1 MATYKGIKGVKV
13 VTKATDPTA
22 SEATGTVWYNS
33 TSPTALKYAIQ
44 GTGAWASG
52 TAAPGAVNQAGGAG
66 ITTAFLMW
74 GGSPITATC
83 NSYDGTSWTATNS
96 LNLAIAGTAGVGTQT
111 AALGAAGYAPSLT
124 PAYTNAAEEFDGTCW
139 ASVNADSNKT
149 LMGYIGLTGIQTAAL
164 SIGGY
169 GPGPG
174 YSNKCSEYDG
184 TNWTTANV
192 FPSPTGSVFALGT
205 QTAAVAMG
213 GQPSYGTSGS
223 DYDGTSWSAGDSI
236 NTGRAEGQ
244 AGGINTAGII
254 AGGASPTLQKVTETY
269 DGSSWTE
276 VGDMATARSLPAN
289 GYSNVAA
296 ATSSCIVATGG
307 DGTPVK
313 STAVE
318 EWSDPVYTI
327 KTVTVS

>member
-1 MATYKGIKGVKV
+1 MATYKGIQGYTVQKLSD
-13 VTKATDPTA
+13 DPTA
-22 SEATGTVWYNS
+22 SEASGQLWYNS
-33 TSPTALKYAIQ
+33 TSGAFKISTEGA
-44 GTGAWASG
+44 GAWSSG

-74 GGSPITATC
+74 GGSPITA
-83 NSYDGTSWTATNS
+83 NSFKYDGTTWTATNS
-96 LNLAIAGTAGVGTQT
+96 LNLGIAGSGAVGTQT
-111 AALGAAGYAPSLT
+111 AALGAGGYNPSLS

-139 ASVNADSNKT
+139 ASVNADTNKT

-164 SIGGY
+164 SVGGY

-174 YSNKCSEYDG
+174 YVSTCSEYDG
-184 TNWTTANV
+184 TNWTAANAY
-192 FPSPTGSVFALGT
+192 PSPTGSVFALGT

-254 AGGASPTLQKVTETY
+254 AGGASPTLQAVTEKY
-269 DGSSWTE
+269 DGTSWTE
-276 VGDMATARSLPAN
+276 VGDLATARSLPAN

-296 ATSSCIVATGG
+296 ATSSFIVATGG

-318 EWSDPVYTI
+318 EWTDPVYTI